1 MNILM
6 MMIQPSITTQFTVQ
20 ALQDGQVIKEYN
32 TFEQFCFI
40 VLFYILFTLSM
51 LLPGVYS
58 FAVKPVEASSSIPSL
73 SFTSLSQ
80 IELQHQYLPNDI
92 VLSPIAQSIAGSVQV
107 NSMQSL

>member
-40 VLFYILFTLSM
+40 VLFYIL
-51 LLPGVYS
+51 LP
-58 FAVKPVEASSSIPSL
+58 
-73 SFTSLSQ
+73 
-80 IELQHQYLPNDI
+80 
-92 VLSPIAQSIAGSVQV
+92 
-107 NSMQSL
+107 